1 MRKWLLIAR
10 LDKEMTQKKL
20 CEKIGISQP
29 SYCLIEKGK
38 NKPRPSTAK
47 KIAAVLG
54 VDWTRFYEEEGNDGT
69 PVQR

>member
-10 LDKEMTQKKL
+10 LDKEMTQKNL

-54 VDWTRFYEEEGNDGT
+54 VDWTRFYEEEGNGT